1 MNSYYE
7 TRPTPQ
13 RYSTGYPARQSSGSG
28 LKLRLLLALAIVLFS
43 VIGYLANG
51 DVNPVT
57 GERQRV
63 SITPDQEIAMGL
75 QAMPQMV
82 RQHGGFSTNLAAT
95 RQVQEMGGRLLDAL
109 QEKLRKE
116 QRTVPYRF
124 EFHLLEDP
132 RTINAFAL
140 PGGQVFITEALFR
153 SLTNEGQLAG
163 ILGHEIGHV
172 LECHGAERISQN
184 QLLQGLA
191 GAAGV
196 AGGDINSARMAQMIA
211 GLVSMKYGRG
221 DELESD
227 RWGVELMTLAGYD
240 PEHMIEVMDIL
251 ERAGGSAP
259 PDILSTHPSP
269 ANRREYINRIIA
281 EKFPY
286 GKPEGLR

>member
-1 MNSYYE
+1 LGD
-7 TRPTPQ
+7 
-13 RYSTGYPARQSSGSG
+13 TGELSVGAERRLGERIARELLRDPDFLDDPVLGDYVERLWLPLLAAARQRGE
-28 LKLRLLLALAIVLFS
+28 LVPDMDERFAWRILL
-43 VIGYLANG
+43 
-51 DVNPVT
+51 
-57 GERQRV
+57 
-63 SITPDQEIAMGL
+63 
-75 QAMPQMV
+75 
-82 RQHGGFSTNLAAT
+82 
-95 RQVQEMGGRLLDAL
+95 GRD
-109 QEKLRKE
+109 RS
-116 QRTVPYRF
+116 
-124 EFHLLEDP
+124 
-132 RTINAFAL
+132 INAFAL
-140 PGGQVFITEALFR
+140 PGGQVFITESLFR

-172 LECHGAERISQN
+172 LERHGAERISQN

-211 GLVSMKYGRG
+211 GLVSMKYGRS

-227 RWGVELMTLAGYD
+227 RWGVELVTLAGYD

>member
-1 MNSYYE
+1 MSQDYE
-7 TRPTPQ
+7 LRPSVRPL
-13 RYSTGYPARQSSGSG
+13 SNAYPARQTGSG
-28 LKLRLLLALAIVLFS
+28 LRLRLWLALAIVLFS

-63 SITPDQEIAMGL
+63 SISPEQEIALGL
-75 QAMPQMV
+75 EAMPQMV
-82 RQHGGFSTNLAAT
+82 RQHGGFSDNLLAT
-95 RQVQEMGGRLLDAL
+95 RRVQEMGSRLLDVLRAKL
-109 QEKLRKE
+109 QQE
-116 QRTVPYRF
+116 QRQIPYRF

-153 SLTNEGQLAG
+153 SLTDEGQLAG

-172 LECHGAERISQN
+172 LERHGAEHLSQN

-191 GAAGV
+191 SAAGI
-196 AGGDINSARMAQMIA
+196 AGGDLNSARMAQMVA

-240 PEHMIEVMDIL
+240 PDHMIEVMDIL
-251 ERAGGSAP
+251 ERAGGAAP
-259 PDILSTHPSP
+259 PEILSTHPSP
-269 ANRREYINRIIA
+269 ANRREYINKIIA

-286 GKPEGLR
+286 GKPGGLR

>member
-1 MNSYYE
+1 MNPDYE
-7 TRPTPQ
+7 LRPSV
-13 RYSTGYPARQSSGSG
+13 RRFSTGYPARQPDASGFR
-28 LKLRLLLALAIVLFS
+28 LRLLLALAILLFS
-43 VIGYLANG
+43 VIGYLANA
-51 DVNPVT
+51 DINPVT

-63 SITPDQEIAMGL
+63 SISAEQEIALGL

-82 RQHGGFSTNLAAT
+82 RQHGGFSSNLLAT
-95 RQVQEMGGRLLDAL
+95 RQVQEMGARLLEVL
-109 QEKLRKE
+109 ERKLAAE
-116 QRTVPYRF
+116 QRRFPYRF

-163 ILGHEIGHV
+163 ILGHEMGHV
-172 LECHGAERISQN
+172 LERHGAEQLTQN

-191 GAAGV
+191 SAAGI
-196 AGGDINSARMAQMIA
+196 AGGDLQSARMAQMIA

-240 PEHMIEVMDIL
+240 PNHMIEVMDIL
-251 ERAGGSAP
+251 ERAGGAAP
-259 PDILSTHPSP
+259 PEILSTHPSP
-269 ANRREYINRIIA
+269 ANRREYINKIIA

-286 GKPEGLR
+286 GKPDGLR

>member
-1 MNSYYE
+1 MSSDYE
-7 TRPTPQ
+7 LRPTV
-13 RYSTGYPARQSSGSG
+13 RRFSAGYPARQTAGSG
-28 LKLRLLLALAIVLFS
+28 WRLRLLLAGAILVFS
-43 VIGYLANG
+43 VIGYLANA

-57 GERQRV
+57 GERQRI
-63 SITPDQEIAMGL
+63 SISPEQEVALGL

-82 RQHGGFSTNLAAT
+82 RQHGGFSANLLAT
-95 RQVQEMGGRLLDAL
+95 QQVQEMGSRLLEAL
-109 QEKLRKE
+109 SRKLEAE
-116 QRTVPYRF
+116 QRRIPYRF

-153 SLTNEGQLAG
+153 SLTSEGQLAG
-163 ILGHEIGHV
+163 IIGHEIGHV
-172 LECHGAERISQN
+172 LERHGAEHLSQN
-184 QLLQGLA
+184 RLLQGIA
-191 GAAGV
+191 SAAGV
-196 AGGDINSARMAQMIA
+196 AGGDLNSARMAQMIA

-251 ERAGGSAP
+251 ERAGGAAP

-269 ANRREYINRIIA
+269 ANRREYINKIIA

>member
-1 MNSYYE
+1 MSQDYE
-7 TRPTPQ
+7 LRPSVRPL
-13 RYSTGYPARQSSGSG
+13 SNAYPARQTNSG
-28 LKLRLLLALAIVLFS
+28 LRLRLWLALAIVLFS

-63 SITPDQEIAMGL
+63 SISPEQEIALGL
-75 QAMPQMV
+75 EAMPQMV
-82 RQHGGFSTNLAAT
+82 RQHGGFSDNLLAT
-95 RQVQEMGGRLLDAL
+95 RRVQEMGSRLLDVLRAKL
-109 QEKLRKE
+109 QQE
-116 QRTVPYRF
+116 QRQIPYRF

-153 SLTNEGQLAG
+153 SLTDEGQLAG

-172 LECHGAERISQN
+172 LERHGAEHLSQN

-191 GAAGV
+191 SAAGV
-196 AGGDINSARMAQMIA
+196 AGGDLNSARMAQMVA

-240 PEHMIEVMDIL
+240 PDHMIEVMDIL
-251 ERAGGSAP
+251 ERAGGAAP
-259 PDILSTHPSP
+259 PEILSTHPSP
-269 ANRREYINRIIA
+269 ANRREYINKIIA

-286 GKPEGLR
+286 GKPVGLR

>member
-1 MNSYYE
+1 MNADYE
-7 TRPTPQ
+7 LRPSG
-13 RYSTGYPARQSSGSG
+13 RSCSSGNPARQSGSSGIR
-28 LKLRLLLALAIVLFS
+28 LRLLIAAAILLFS
-43 VIGYLANG
+43 VIGYLANA

-63 SITPDQEIAMGL
+63 SISPEQEAALGL

-82 RQHGGFSTNLAAT
+82 RQHGGFSANLLAT
-95 RQVQEMGGRLLDAL
+95 RQVQEMGARLLEVL
-109 QEKLRKE
+109 ERKLAAE
-116 QRTVPYRF
+116 QRRIPYRF

-172 LECHGAERISQN
+172 LERHGAEHLSQN
-184 QLLQGLA
+184 QLLQGVA
-191 GAAGV
+191 SAAGI
-196 AGGDINSARMAQMIA
+196 AGGDLNSARMAQMIA

-251 ERAGGSAP
+251 ERAGGAAP
-259 PDILSTHPSP
+259 PEILSTHPSP
-269 ANRREYINRIIA
+269 ANRREYINKIIA

-286 GKPEGLR
+286 GKPEGLQ

>member
-1 MNSYYE
+1 MSSDYE
-7 TRPTPQ
+7 LRPTV
-13 RYSTGYPARQSSGSG
+13 RRFSAGYPARQTAGSG
-28 LKLRLLLALAIVLFS
+28 WRLRLLLAVAILLFS
-43 VIGYLANG
+43 VIGYLANA

-57 GERQRV
+57 GERQRI
-63 SITPDQEIAMGL
+63 SISPEQEVALGL

-82 RQHGGFSTNLAAT
+82 RQHGGFSANLVAT
-95 RQVQEMGGRLLDAL
+95 QQVQEMGSRLLEAL
-109 QEKLRKE
+109 SRKLEAE
-116 QRTVPYRF
+116 QRRIPYRF

-153 SLTNEGQLAG
+153 SLTSEGQLAG
-163 ILGHEIGHV
+163 IIGHEIGHV
-172 LECHGAERISQN
+172 LERHGAEHLSQN
-184 QLLQGLA
+184 RLLQGIA
-191 GAAGV
+191 SAAGV
-196 AGGDINSARMAQMIA
+196 AGGDLNSARMAQMIA

-251 ERAGGSAP
+251 ERAGGAAP

-269 ANRREYINRIIA
+269 ANRREYINKIIA

>member
-1 MNSYYE
+1 MSQDYE
-7 TRPTPQ
+7 LRPSVRPL
-13 RYSTGYPARQSSGSG
+13 SSAYPARQPNSG
-28 LKLRLLLALAIVLFS
+28 LKVRLLLALAIVLFS

-63 SITPDQEIAMGL
+63 SISPEQEIALGL

-82 RQHGGFSTNLAAT
+82 RQHGGFSNNLLAT
-95 RQVQEMGGRLLDAL
+95 RQVQEMGGRLLDGLRVKL
-109 QEKLRKE
+109 QEE
-116 QRTVPYRF
+116 QKQLPYRF

-153 SLTNEGQLAG
+153 SLTDEGQLAG

-172 LECHGAERISQN
+172 LERHGAEHLSQN

-191 GAAGV
+191 SAAGI
-196 AGGDINSARMAQMIA
+196 AGGDVNSARMAQMIA

-240 PEHMIEVMDIL
+240 PDHMIEVMDIL
-251 ERAGGSAP
+251 ERAGGAAP
-259 PDILSTHPSP
+259 PEILSTHPSP
-269 ANRREYINRIIA
+269 ANRREYINKIIA

-286 GKPEGLR
+286 GKPSGLR